1 MLEVFYKHI
10 KVNNNQYL
18 KPSDAS
24 SKPDINYEGNPNKL
38 YTLIVHDP
46 DAPVGNVVHWVI
58 INIKG
63 SDINTGKE
71 IIKYKGP
78 APPSGS
84 GTHHYIF
91 LIFEQTT
98 KIQHNIITNNV
109 IPMDKLLSQLGLQN
123 TQPIYT
129 IQFTS
134 SYTKGGKK
142 QIRKTKKMNKS
153 NKSKRIIKKRIK
165 KTRRNLKY

>member
-1 MLEVFYKHI
+1 MLEVFYKNI

-46 DAPVGNVVHWVI
+46 DAPVGNVVHWVV

-98 KIQHNIITNNV
+98 EIQHNIITNNV

-123 TQPIYT
+123 TQSIYT

-142 QIRKTKKMNKS
+142 KIRKTFKKGGKKQTRKTFKKS
-153 NKSKRIIKKRIK
+153 IAKF
-165 KTRRNLKY
+165 

>member
-1 MLEVFYKHI
+1 MLEVFYKNI

-46 DAPVGNVVHWVI
+46 DAPVGNVVHWVV

-123 TQPIYT
+123 NQSIYT

-134 SYTKGGKK
+134 SYKKGGKKKIRKTFKKGGKK
-142 QIRKTKKMNKS
+142 QTRKTFKKSIAKF
-153 NKSKRIIKKRIK
+153 
-165 KTRRNLKY
+165 